1 MENMNDMDEIA
12 QDDTMNNYEP
22 EIAEFMEV
30 EEKES
35 TASYDDV
42 RKSCETILHFC
53 RGKKMLHEQIS
64 KVEAIQ
70 RDVQAN

>member
-1 MENMNDMDEIA
+1 MDEIA
-12 QDDTMNNYEP
+12 QDDTMDDYEP
-22 EIAEFMEV
+22 EIAVFLEV
-30 EEKES
+30 EEEEA
-35 TASYDDV
+35 TYDDV

-70 RDVQAN
+70 RDIQAY